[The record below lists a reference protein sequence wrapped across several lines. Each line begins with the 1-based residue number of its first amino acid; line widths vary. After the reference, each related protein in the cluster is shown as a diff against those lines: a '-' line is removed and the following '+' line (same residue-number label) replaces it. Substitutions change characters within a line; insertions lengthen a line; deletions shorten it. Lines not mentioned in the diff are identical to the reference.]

1 MTVSLCSLRDCSW
14 LALVML
20 RTTSSPSS
28 FENSTFRFSSD
39 FCAASRAVR
48 SRSSADRVLARA
60 VGSRW
65 SCLSA
70 PWRAV
75 RSC

>member
-1 MTVSLCSLRDCSW
+1 MVSLCFLRDCSW

-20 RTTSSPSS
+20 RTTSSPLS
-28 FENSTFRFSSD
+28 FENSAFCSSSD

-48 SRSSADRVLARA
+48 SRSSADQA
-60 VGSRW
+60 
-65 SCLSA
+65 SA
-70 PWRAV
+70 RAV